1 MDTVSPGKGD
11 RAGPETGRRRMK
23 VISDT
28 DSLADFCRRA
38 REFPYVTVD
47 TEFLRER
54 TYWPQLCL
62 VQIAH
67 PGGEDDGSAVLVDPL
82 SNGLALEPLFELM
95 RAPDVTKVFH
105 AARQDLEIFWNLG
118 GLIPDPLFDTQVA
131 AMVCGY
137 GDQAGYETL
146 VRKICKVTLDKSS
159 RFTDW
164 AQRPLSDKQLDYALG
179 DVTHLRQIYETLAEE
194 LARTGRKPW
203 LAEEMAVLTSPD
215 TYRNEP
221 AEAWKRLKTRSSS
234 PKFLS
239 VVQALAEWRERRAQ
253 ERDVPRGRLL
263 KDDALLEVASN
274 RPTTLE
280 ELGRSRLLQREG
292 RKGEVAEEIL
302 AAVRRGIETADEG
315 PAPREAPK
323 PAAGA
328 ASGALTDLLKVL
340 LKARA
345 EELGVAT
352 KLIASAEDLT
362 RIAAEDAPDVPAM
375 SGWRRRAF
383 GELALQLKR
392 GEIAL
397 SARGSSIEIVE
408 FED

>member
-1 MDTVSPGKGD
+1 MQ
-11 RAGPETGRRRMK
+11 
-23 VISDT
+23 VITDT
-28 DSLADFCRRA
+28 DALAAYCRRCLDH
-38 REFPYVTVD
+38 PYVTVD

-67 PGGEDDGSAVLVDPL
+67 PGGEGDGSAVLVDPL
-82 SNGLALEPLFELM
+82 AEGLDLDPLFELM
-95 RAPDVTKVFH
+95 RARRTAKVFH

-118 GLIPDPLFDTQVA
+118 GLIPEPLFDTQVA

-146 VRKICKVTLDKSS
+146 VRKICKQTLDKSS

-179 DVTHLRQIYETLAEE
+179 DVTHLRRIYEVLAGE
-194 LARTGRKPW
+194 LARTGRTPW

-221 AEAWKRLKTRSSS
+221 TEAWKRLKTRSSS
-234 PKFLS
+234 PKFLA

-253 ERDVPRGRLL
+253 DRDVPRGRLL

-274 RPTTLE
+274 RPLTVE
-280 ELGRSRLLQREG
+280 ELNRARLLQREG

-302 AAVRRGIETADEG
+302 AAVRRGIEAAETA
-315 PAPREAPK
+315 PALRAPEPK
-323 PAAGA
+323 SVSGQAT
-328 ASGALTDLLKVL
+328 GALTDLLKVL

-345 EELGVAT
+345 EALGVAP
-352 KLIASAEDLT
+352 KLIASTDDLT
-362 RIAAEDAPDVPAM
+362 RIAAEDAPDVPALT
-375 SGWRRRAF
+375 GWRRRAF

-392 GEIAL
+392 GEIAI
-397 SARGSSIEIVE
+397 SARGSEIEIVE
-408 FED
+408 FDD